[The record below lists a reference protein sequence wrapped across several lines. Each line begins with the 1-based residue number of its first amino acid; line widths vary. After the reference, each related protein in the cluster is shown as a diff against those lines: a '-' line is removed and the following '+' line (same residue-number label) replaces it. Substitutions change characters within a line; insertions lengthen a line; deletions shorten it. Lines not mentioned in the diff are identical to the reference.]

1 MAKRIQFNTRI
12 SEEEIIL
19 PGSKSQSNR
28 LLVLRALSAYEKS
41 IEGLSTARDSRVLA
55 SLLDTVVQPGKGSI
69 ELDCLD
75 GGAPLRFMMA
85 VCALLPGTYILK
97 GSERLMARPQ
107 EDLIASLRKAG
118 VPVRT
123 LGADG
128 NGPWEIQ
135 GGQINTGNWEVSTEI
150 STQYASALLLIAPF
164 YGEEV
169 SIKLDGRGMSMPYLG
184 MTLQALKQFGV
195 DFKQIG
201 DRILIQPGT
210 KPPAEL
216 IVEADWSSAAFFY
229 AAASLLDM
237 DGLVLPN
244 LLLPSIQGDS
254 FLETLFRYEGL
265 ASDYK
270 DGRMQLRK
278 IPLTWQK
285 NPLTLNL
292 EKYPDLAPALVV
304 YYLMQGR
311 EVDFYGLESLCI
323 KESVR
328 DEVLGDM
335 VRACGAEWEKGEGV
349 WKLRG
354 TISQKPTQ
362 LKTHYDHRM
371 VMAFSLLAIHFG
383 TVELEEIRSVEKSF
397 PSFWEEMKKLGIS
410 ENETIFSTFAPH
422 VGK

>member
-1 MAKRIQFNTRI
+1 MAKRIQFQSRI
-12 SEEEIIL
+12 SEAEIIL

-55 SLLDTVVQPGKGSI
+55 SLLDTVVQPGKGNI
-69 ELDCLD
+69 ELNCLD
-75 GGAPLRFMMA
+75 GGAPLRFMIA
-85 VCALLPGTYILK
+85 VCSLLPGTYILR
-97 GSERLMARPQ
+97 GSERLMQRPQ
-107 EDLIASLRKAG
+107 EDLIFSLRKVG
-118 VPVRT
+118 VPIRT
-123 LGADG
+123 LGVDG

-135 GGQINTGNWEVSTEI
+135 GGHINTGEWEIATAI

-164 YGEEV
+164 YGKEV
-169 SIKLDGRGMSMPYLG
+169 SIKLNGRGLSMPYLG

-195 DFKQIG
+195 NYKQNG
-201 DRILIQPGT
+201 DRIIIQPGT

-216 IVEADWSSAAFFY
+216 VVEADWSSAAFFY

-237 DGLVLPN
+237 EELVLPN

-254 FLETLFRYEGL
+254 FLENLFRYEGL
-265 ASDYK
+265 ESECK
-270 DGRMQLRK
+270 DGRMILRK

-285 NPLTLNL
+285 KPLTLNL

-304 YYLMQGR
+304 YYLMQSR
-311 EVDFYGLESLCI
+311 EVDFYGLESLSI
-323 KESVR
+323 KESIR
-328 DEVLGDM
+328 DEVIGDM
-335 VRACGAEWEKGEGV
+335 VRSCGAEWEKGEAV

-354 TISQKPTQ
+354 TITQKPTQ

-371 VMAFSLLAIHFG
+371 VMAFSLLSIHFG

-397 PSFWEEMKKLGIS
+397 PSFWQEMKKLGIS
-410 ENETIFSTFAPH
+410 ENETIVNNS
-422 VGK
+422 